1 MEITTD
7 KEKIQSFWGNKQCGL
22 MKGTSKHYLLS
33 TAETLSTLKADKE
46 ISSKINF
53 IHIYWS
59 KQVSTSTFYFYK
71 LHKYIVHS

>member
-46 ISSKINF
+46 EFKGHMYI
-53 IHIYWS
+53 
-59 KQVSTSTFYFYK
+59 K
-71 LHKYIVHS
+71 LKLTKGLE